1 MQLEITNHSEEVDE
15 ILSRPPKWML
25 RWGLTLL
32 FGFLVVI
39 FSIAY
44 FLRYPDVINAPIT
57 VTSELPPVSLIAQET
72 GKIDTL
78 LIFDKQKVDVGDVLA
93 VIENPANYRDVQ
105 ELKNKLD
112 SLKLFFHSSIS
123 DTKLIA
129 VKLPNLRLGEM
140 QELYSELSRTISEYN
155 VFLMLDGYPQ
165 KIGAVQKEKNA
176 LVNYFEKYKEQN
188 LILAEDLEIGKTKF
202 LMDSTLYKSGSTS
215 KLDYNNSK
223 SVYLQKRY
231 SFQSAQSSLSQTG
244 MQIAALEKEQTELQ
258 LDFEKEMSQ
267 HHDEFNKSFE
277 SLLNQ
282 ISTWELHFVLKSP
295 IKGIATMFNLSINQ
309 PVRQGDELFIISPD
323 HIGQIIGRIKL
334 PIYGSAK
341 VKTGQTVNI
350 KLANY
355 PYEEYGQ
362 VSGIIKSIS
371 ILPKDS
377 SYWVNIYFPMGLVT
391 NTKRQLEF
399 KQEML
404 GEGEI
409 ITENRSVL
417 NRFLGKLSTLF

>member
-1 MQLEITNHSEEVDE
+1 MSQETANHSDEVDE
-15 ILSRPPKWML
+15 ILSRPPTWML

-39 FSIAY
+39 FSISY
-44 FLRYPDVINAPIT
+44 FLRYPDVIDAPIT
-57 VTSELPPVSLIAQET
+57 ITSEVPPVSLIAQAT

-78 LIFDKQKVDVGDVLA
+78 FVVDKQRVNVGDVLA
-93 VIENPANYRDVQ
+93 VIENPASYSDVQ
-105 ELKNKLD
+105 KLKNKLD
-112 SLKLFFHSSIS
+112 SLKPFFHSVIS
-123 DTKLIA
+123 DTRQIN
-129 VKLPNLRLGEM
+129 VKLPDFRLGEM
-140 QELYSELSRTISEYN
+140 QALYSELVRTISEYN

-165 KIGAVQKEKNA
+165 KIDALQKEKNA
-176 LVNYFEKYKEQN
+176 LTNYFEKYKEQN
-188 LILAEDLEIGKTKF
+188 LILAEDLELSKTKF
-202 LMDSTLYKSGSTS
+202 LMDSTLYKSSSIS
-215 KLDYNNSK
+215 KLEYNNSK

-244 MQIAALEKEQTELQ
+244 MQIAALEKERTDLQ
-258 LDFEKEMSQ
+258 LDFEKEISQ

-282 ISTWELHFVLKSP
+282 ISTWELHFVIKSP
-295 IKGIATMFNLSINQ
+295 IKGITTMFNLSINQ
-309 PVRQGDELFIISPD
+309 PVTQGDELFIISPD
-323 HIGQIIGRIKL
+323 HIGQIVGRIKL

-362 VSGIIKSIS
+362 ISGVIKSIS
-371 ILPKDS
+371 ILPRDS
-377 SYWVNIYFPMGLVT
+377 SYWVNIYFPTGLLT